1 MDGGGTVRIGIGC
14 DHVGF
19 PQKRPLLEAL
29 EQDGQ
34 ATLDLGTF
42 SADPVDY
49 PDIARAVAN
58 AVRKGFVEA
67 GILISESGVGAAITA
82 DKVKGLRAAFCQD
95 LLSARQSRQDDDAN
109 FLCLDAGLTDVNTA
123 IAITREWLRTK
134 FSGDARHVR
143 LLAKV
148 MELEEETSTPV
159 KRVTPPERLPES
171 ARREGA

>member
-1 MDGGGTVRIGIGC
+1 VRIGLGC

-49 PDIARAVAN
+49 PDVARAVAN

-67 GILISESGVGAAITA
+67 GILISESGVGAAIA
-82 DKVKGLRAAFCQD
+82 ANKLKGIRAAFCQD
-95 LLSARQSRQDDDAN
+95 LLTARQSREVTDAN
-109 FLCLDAGLTDVNTA
+109 LLCLDAGRIDVNTA
-123 IAITREWLRTK
+123 IEITRE
-134 FSGDARHVR
+134 
-143 LLAKV
+143 
-148 MELEEETSTPV
+148 
-159 KRVTPPERLPES
+159 
-171 ARREGA
+171 